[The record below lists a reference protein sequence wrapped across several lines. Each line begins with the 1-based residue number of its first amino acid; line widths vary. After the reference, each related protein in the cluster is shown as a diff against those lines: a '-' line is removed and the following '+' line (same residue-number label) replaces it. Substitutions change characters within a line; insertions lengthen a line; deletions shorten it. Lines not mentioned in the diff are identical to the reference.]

1 MERAKS
7 KICVLVASS
16 EWCKCPVRYDDYSTG
31 KDTLLMINDH
41 VLGEKK
47 AEGMAICGTV
57 SVSFR

>member
-1 MERAKS
+1 MS

-41 VLGEKK
+41 VLGEKQMG
-47 AEGMAICGTV
+47 AWQFRGPM